1 MTEPI
6 FPQIRMRRLRQSAF
20 IRDLVQEHHLRTTD
34 LIWPLF
40 VCDGESV
47 SEDIASM
54 PEVKRHSVDQIVHQ
68 ARTAVQ
74 LGIPAVAL
82 FPKTPD
88 TLKDA
93 EGREALNADNLV
105 CQAVRAVK
113 SACPELGIVCDVA
126 LDPYTDHG
134 HDGVLDESGRI
145 VNDKTVESLVEQA
158 RLLAEAGCD
167 IIAPSDMMDGRIGAI
182 RTMLE
187 TRGHHDMLILSYA
200 AKYASAFYGPF
211 RDALGAGRKL
221 GGDGKKT
228 YQMNPA
234 NTDEALREVALDIA
248 EGADMVMVKPGL
260 PYLDI
265 IRRVS
270 DRFSV
275 PCLAYQVSGEYAMMQ
290 AAIKEGWLDKEAV
303 ILESLTAF
311 KRAGACGILTYSAP
325 YVADILKNK

>member
-1 MTEPI
+1 MTESTYPTL
-6 FPQIRMRRLRQSAF
+6 RMRRLRQAGF
-20 IRDLVQEHHLRTTD
+20 IRDMVQEHHLRRSD

-40 VCDGESV
+40 VCDGDKV

-54 PEVKRHSVDQIVHQ
+54 PGVKRHSVDLVVEQ
-68 ARTAVQ
+68 AKTAVQ

-82 FPKTPD
+82 FPKTPEG
-88 TLKDA
+88 LKDA
-93 EGREALNADNLV
+93 DGSEALRADNLV

-113 SACPELGIVCDVA
+113 SACPELGLICDVA

-134 HDGVLDESGRI
+134 HDGVLDKDGRI
-145 VNDKTVESLVEQA
+145 VNDRTVEKLVEQA

-182 RTMLE
+182 RSMLE
-187 TRGHHDMLILSYA
+187 ERGHHDMLILSYA

-211 RDALGAGRKL
+211 RDAVGAGRKL

-270 DRFSV
+270 DEVSV
-275 PCLAYQVSGEYAMMQ
+275 PCFAYQVSGEYAMMQ
-290 AAIKEGWLDKEAV
+290 AAIKAGWLDEEAV
-303 ILESLTAF
+303 IFEGLTAF
-311 KRAGACGILTYSAP
+311 KRAGASGILTYFAP
-325 YVADILKNK
+325 YVAERLNRE